1 MAATGYLGDSP
12 LFAIDYLIRLLRVI
26 VLLAIWRI
34 VLAGKGP
41 IDGLTLPTVLTYTLI
56 AEVFGPQLTPRT
68 NLEGAFWEGSIVG
81 RMLQPLNLFA
91 QFTAEAAG
99 TWLFELCVF
108 SLPLLL
114 LSPLLGVQPFPAS
127 VAAAG
132 LFVISLLLGIS
143 VGLAIDFIFGA
154 LLVLLQLPLWAI
166 TQIRNA
172 LTTLLSG
179 ALLPLALLPP
189 AVGALFGWLPFAS
202 MASAPLQI
210 YIGTGNWLNLVAIQI
225 CWSLAL
231 WPLAHWLWQIG
242 RERMVAYGG

>member
-1 MAATGYLGDSP
+1 
-12 LFAIDYLIRLLRVI
+12 
-26 VLLAIWRI
+26 
-34 VLAGKGP
+34 
-41 IDGLTLPTVLTYTLI
+41 
-56 AEVFGPQLTPRT
+56 
-68 NLEGAFWEGSIVG
+68 
-81 RMLQPLNLFA
+81 
-91 QFTAEAAG
+91 
-99 TWLFELCVF
+99 
-108 SLPLLL
+108 
-114 LSPLLGVQPFPAS
+114 
-127 VAAAG
+127 
-132 LFVISLLLGIS
+132 
-143 VGLAIDFIFGA
+143 

-210 YIGTGNWLNLVAIQI
+210 YIGTGNWLNLVALQI
-225 CWSLAL
+225 CWSLVL

>member
-1 MAATGYLGDSP
+1 
-12 LFAIDYLIRLLRVI
+12 
-26 VLLAIWRI
+26 
-34 VLAGKGP
+34 
-41 IDGLTLPTVLTYTLI
+41 
-56 AEVFGPQLTPRT
+56 
-68 NLEGAFWEGSIVG
+68 
-81 RMLQPLNLFA
+81 
-91 QFTAEAAG
+91 
-99 TWLFELCVF
+99 
-108 SLPLLL
+108 
-114 LSPLLGVQPFPAS
+114 

-166 TQIRNA
+166 TQIRTA

-210 YIGTGNWLNLVAIQI
+210 YIGTGNWLNLLTIQI